1 LVEKPGQ
8 REKRQ
13 KKNFEIFGA
22 MKKKFVEDES
32 PLIFRRVVE
41 GGQDVG

>member
-1 LVEKPGQ
+1 LKNQVKERKD
-8 REKRQ
+8 R